1 MLRIKI
7 ELNYNIIMN
16 NMKQILLG
24 LWNGERD
31 MDVTLNGR
39 EACVSKLRNGTMVVE
54 SKRER
59 AEVTGN
65 KWTATELEDGSIEGV
80 VYWRSFAYKIRLV
93 PVED

>member
-1 MLRIKI
+1 
-7 ELNYNIIMN
+7 MN
-16 NMKQILLG
+16 SMKQILLG
-24 LWNGERD
+24 LWNGDRD

-54 SKRER
+54 SKNQR

-65 KWTATELEDGSIEGV
+65 KWAATELEDGSIEGV
-80 VYWRSFAYKIRLV
+80 VYWRSFAYKIRLT

>member
-1 MLRIKI
+1 
-7 ELNYNIIMN
+7 
-16 NMKQILLG
+16 MKQILLD

-39 EACVSKLRNGTMVVE
+39 DACVDKLRNGTMVVE
-54 SKRER
+54 SKNQR
-59 AEVTGN
+59 AEVIGN

>member
-7 ELNYNIIMN
+7 ELNYIIIMN